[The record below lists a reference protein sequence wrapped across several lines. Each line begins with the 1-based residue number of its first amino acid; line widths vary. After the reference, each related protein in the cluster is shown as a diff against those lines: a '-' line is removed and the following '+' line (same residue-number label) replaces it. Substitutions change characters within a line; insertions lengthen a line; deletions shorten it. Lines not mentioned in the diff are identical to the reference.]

1 MTAGPPDHAL
11 AGRIEQGT
19 HRLDLRIY
27 WEDTDAGGIVY
38 HAGYVRF
45 MERGRTDFLRLAGIR
60 QSELATGSDG
70 ILFAVRHMELD
81 FLKPAR
87 LDDLLQVTTAVEEI
101 AGARLVM
108 RQAVHRG
115 GETLVTARVTVA
127 AISPEGRPRRI
138 PMRIRAALGSGTA
151 APAD

>member
-1 MTAGPPDHAL
+1 MSAGHPDHAL
-11 AGRIEQGT
+11 AGRIEQGI

-60 QSELATGSDG
+60 QSELAAGPDG

-115 GETLVTARVTVA
+115 GETLVAARVTVA

-138 PMRIRAALGSGTA
+138 PMPIRAALGSGTA

>member
-1 MTAGPPDHAL
+1 MTAGHSDRAL
-11 AGRIEQGT
+11 AGRIDQGI

-60 QSELATGSDG
+60 QSELAAGPDG
-70 ILFAVRHMELD
+70 ILFAVRHMDLD
-81 FLKPAR
+81 FRKPAR

-108 RQAVHRG
+108 RQAVLRG
-115 GETLVTARVTVA
+115 GETLVAARVTVA
-127 AISPEGRPRRI
+127 AISLEGRPRRI
-138 PMRIRAALGSGTA
+138 PMPIRAALGGGATA
-151 APAD
+151 AAD

>member
-1 MTAGPPDHAL
+1 MSAGHPDHAL
-11 AGRIEQGT
+11 AGRIEQGI

-60 QSELATGSDG
+60 QSELAAGPDG

-87 LDDLLQVTTAVEEI
+87 LDDLLEI
-101 AGARLVM
+101 ETRFREMKGARLEIGQKVM
-108 RQAVHRG
+108 LNG
-115 GETLVTARVTVA
+115 NTLFSASVTIALVDGR
-127 AISPEGRPRRI
+127 GRPRRL
-138 PMRIRAALGSGTA
+138 PEQLAARLRDFAESQS
-151 APAD
+151 